1 MTTSP
6 SRPEAVVEELKA
18 LNTKIDKLLKIQ
30 TEQLYVLN
38 GFTSGGSSFNGY
50 VTDPMTTAYL
60 SVLGPVLAVRLNNQ
74 DIDLTELMKGSIML
88 SNQVLE
94 ELNAYRSEQGGK
106 DLVKKSLEFM
116 EWMTDDKDKDSGQP
130 EEA

>member
-1 MTTSP
+1 
-6 SRPEAVVEELKA
+6 
-18 LNTKIDKLLKIQ
+18 
-30 TEQLYVLN
+30 
-38 GFTSGGSSFNGY
+38 
-50 VTDPMTTAYL
+50 MTTAYL

-116 EWMTDDKDKDSGQP
+116 EWMTDDKDKDAGQP
-130 EEA
+130 EDA